1 MIKRLQTIGML
12 CLLLIVAIVT
22 KAGDVTALWDFQNV
36 NPSTLKTEAASGV
49 LNAKTGYLTSTESS
63 IKLYVDASTGK
74 LQQRNTDA
82 QFNSGAKIQVPVKST
97 KDTVTIVSYPSY
109 YYYTIGGVAATE
121 NTTVHR
127 ATVAEAAQ
135 GYVEIVAT
143 NTAYL
148 YSIKVVQVDMIQEK
162 KLYSTDFS
170 DWTKAGAAASESTVA
185 QNTKYSHE
193 TLNFAL
199 YDVAVD
205 PAGVNT
211 KFNNGAALGWLQAAK
226 SADPYITTSALASIT
241 KVRFV
246 HAATGGSRGYKLEA
260 KGDGDTDWVTISSDF
275 ADPSSWCEV
284 TKDINKTNCQL
295 RFTNLN
301 SSQNAYLFQLD
312 IYGKVDMSKAPALG
326 TFKANSALYTAADI
340 FNEQADG
347 TMTATIELSK
357 KATMISE
364 SNPLT
369 DIVADNGEVTSTTYV
384 TKNDTTVATIV
395 VTANSI
401 NTSYIATFVFK
412 PDYTLTYYNTDGT
425 ALGTQAVEKDA
436 TIGTFAKTETDVTV
450 AEGKKF
456 RGWFV
461 GEAGSKK
468 YTTADVITA
477 NSNLYAIATDI
488 ETASKSAIYTFDLNN
503 PYFYDEDHEAYESVG
518 SGKFHDA
525 THGWVFNTNDSIKI
539 IVGGEAYISLG
550 LCAYSGSSANITLA
564 GADKTAISS
573 ISAKASS
580 DGKIGSFHYTG
591 EAGTLYI
598 TFDGTTYLHSL
609 AINNIADGTVSE
621 GSNGYY
627 NVKAGDANAF
637 LKTLAVAN
645 ANSSSEKRT
654 CIYLPDG
661 TYDLGKTVLTPVSGD
676 NISIIGQSMDKT
688 IIKNA
693 PAIANEG
700 IGTTATLYNT
710 STGLYLQDLTLQ
722 NALDYYATGAAGRAV
737 CLQDK
742 GTQTICK
749 NVKMLSYQD
758 TYYSNNDKGQ
768 YYWETSDIHGCVDY
782 ICGGGDAFFNKC
794 TLTVESRTSTA
805 GSGDCTITAPYT
817 NSTWGYVFDH
827 CTIVNNAASFNFGRA
842 WGGAPRC
849 AYLNTTLPETGLIS
863 TRWTP
868 LGMNVVADKF
878 VEYNSVN
885 AAGTVVSPESNKVK
899 FYLNA
904 TSKEMETII
913 SADDAASYSLD
924 KVFTNWTPAT
934 YTAQITAPVV
944 KADGSSLTWTGSEGA
959 KAFMILCDGEAVDIV
974 SGSTNSYTLPTTAKG
989 TTSVSK
995 TYSVRAANAM
1005 GGFGEAGI
1013 ANGATG
1019 ISNVKADDVINTSYY
1034 NLQGAMVNSAYNG
1047 VVIKVNT
1054 MKDGSKTTS
1063 KVIR

>member
-1 MIKRLQTIGML
+1 MRKQFLRFSTL
-12 CLLLIVAIVT
+12 CLLFLCAIIA
-22 KAGDVTALWDFQNV
+22 KADDVTATWDFQTIASNAV
-36 NPSTLKTEAASGV
+36 NIEGKSGTVASDVEGI
-49 LNAKTGYLTSTESS
+49 LLT
-63 IKLYVDASTGK
+63 VDATNGK
-74 LQQRNTDA
+74 LVSRGSDA
-82 QFNSGAKIQVPVKST
+82 QFNANTIIRVPVKTT
-97 KDTVTIVSYPSY
+97 KDTVKVTSHSNFYN
-109 YYYTIGGVAATE
+109 YTVGGTAATE
-121 NTTVHR
+121 QLTIHR
-127 ATVAEAAQ
+127 ATSAEAAQ
-135 GYVEIVAT
+135 GYVEIIST
-143 NTAYL
+143 GGSYL
-148 YSIKVVQVDMIQEK
+148 YKIQVVQVSMIQEK
-162 KLYSTDFS
+162 QIYSTTFT
-170 DWTKAGAAASESTVA
+170 DWTDAAAGTTESTVA
-185 QNTKYSHE
+185 CKTKYSSE
-193 TLNFAL
+193 KLNFSIF
-199 YDVAVD
+199 DTQICSTNQ
-205 PAGVNT
+205 NT
-211 KFNNGAALGWLQAAK
+211 SKFPNWTGGYLMASK
-226 SADPYITTSALASIT
+226 SSDPYIITSALANIT
-241 KVRFV
+241 KVHFI
-246 HAATGGSRGYKLEA
+246 HGATGSKRGWMLEA
-260 KGDGDTDWVTISSDF
+260 KGDGDADWVTICNDY
-275 ADPSSWCEV
+275 ATTPTGTEV
-284 TKDINKTNCQL
+284 TKDINRTNCQL

-301 SSQNAYLFQLD
+301 SSQNAYMFQLD
-312 IYGKVDMSKAPALG
+312 IYGKVDMSKTPALG
-326 TFKANSALYTAADI
+326 TFKVNGKSYTAADI

-384 TKNDTTVATIV
+384 AKNDTTVATIV

-425 ALGTQAVEKDA
+425 ALGTQTVEKDA

-525 THGWVFNTNDSIKI
+525 THGWVFNANDSIKI

-645 ANSSSEKRT
+645 ANSTSEKRT

-904 TSKEMETII
+904 TSKEMETIF
-913 SADDAASYSLD
+913 SADDAASESLD
-924 KVFTNWTPAT
+924 KVFPNWTPAT